1 MADQG
6 ISGIGV
12 GLMAA
17 GGLVAWAGIN
27 NAGILES
34 LRELAKG
41 NPPPKHP
48 NEPFQNV
55 DIANV
60 AGASAAAAG
69 AATGR
74 AGAIVS
80 QAQKHLHQ
88 HPYRYGA
95 GHGQWNCSAGAPQD
109 CSGFAS
115 CVLHELGILNTPLN
129 TTAFLA
135 WNGATTVQW
144 AQRGPG
150 DLIIWPSHM
159 GIAISANQMVHTG
172 GARNCPC
179 VVSYTQLRSGRK
191 GVARRV
197 K

>member
-1 MADQG
+1 MADGG

-41 NPPPKHP
+41 NVPPKHP

-55 DIANV
+55 GIAE
-60 AGASAAAAG
+60 AGATAAVAAAT
-69 AATGR
+69 TGR

-88 HPYRYGA
+88 HPYKYGG
-95 GHGQWNCSAGAPQD
+95 GHGQWNCSAGTAQD

-115 CVLHELGILNTPLN
+115 CVLHELGLLNTPLN

-150 DLIIWPSHM
+150 DLIIWSSHM
-159 GIAISANQMVHTG
+159 GIAVSASEMIHTG
-172 GARNCPC
+172 GAPHCPC
-179 VVSYTQLRSGRK
+179 QVPYTQLRSGRK